1 MNRLLI
7 KGDWVIKGNLISFLV
22 INKRVIIGLIPVL
35 VLYESPIKLLNLL
48 NQNVV
53 LNCILI
59 PQGITSCFRRVINQ
73 MYKRNTVFI
82 NSTITTST

>member
-7 KGDWVIKGNLISFLV
+7 KGDWVIKENHISFLV

-35 VLYESPIKLLNLL
+35 VLYELPIKLL

-82 NSTITTST
+82 NSMITTST

>member
-82 NSTITTST
+82 NSMITTST

>member
-7 KGDWVIKGNLISFLV
+7 KGDWVIKENLISFLV

-35 VLYESPIKLLNLL
+35 VLYELPIKLL

-82 NSTITTST
+82 NSTITTSM

>member
-59 PQGITSCFRRVINQ
+59 PSGYHF
-73 MYKRNTVFI
+73 VFQKS
-82 NSTITTST
+82 NKSDV